1 MLKNIPFGDLY
12 VGRSALMVRYVTD
25 ALIQAVAAWSGDH
38 NPAHLQ
44 DDYAA
49 KTQFKTRIA
58 HGLIVEGWLSALLGT
73 QLPGLGA
80 VYVSKSIKFHN
91 PMRIGDRITLWA
103 SVRELF
109 PPRLGRS
116 FGLVKMIF
124 DATNQDYI
132 LVASGE
138 LVVTAEVD
146 QLEAEHVEPHPSD
159 APYWRL

>member
-12 VGRSALMVRYVTD
+12 VGQGAHAYHDVTD

-80 VYVSKSIKFHN
+80 VYLSKSIKFHN
-91 PMRIGDRITLWA
+91 PMRIGDKIMLWA

-116 FGLVKMIF
+116 YGLVKMTF
-124 DATNQDYI
+124 EARNQNGI
-132 LVASGE
+132 IVASGE

-146 QLEAEHVEPHPSD
+146 QLEAEHIEPRPLYFVAGD
-159 APYWRL
+159 